1 MSGQLQPRHTPM
13 VVIADHDPDSRLIL
27 PTALRHAGYQCTPTP
42 DGEEALELAE
52 RHRAELLITELYIP
66 ARGRP
71 CIVAVA
77 SSELATRPKVMVYT
91 AHAMPE
97 DRQWALDAGCDTVLY
112 KPTPV
117 RELLATVRQLLDRTP
132 GA

>member
-1 MSGQLQPRHTPM
+1 M

-42 DGEEALELAE
+42 DGDEALELAE
-52 RHRAELLITELYIP
+52 RHRADLLITELYLP
-66 ARGRP
+66 ARGHP

-77 SSELATRPKVMVYT
+77 TSGDLATRPKVMVYT

-97 DRQWALDAGCDTVLY
+97 DRQWAIDAGCDAVLF

-117 RELLATVRQLLDRTP
+117 RELLAAVSQILGRTP
-132 GA
+132 PG